1 MKQRKRPLKTSMS
14 GTGDSKALAHCQSA
28 FCLVRRWATS
38 LKSKLGSLKKTT
50 KKKKQIGQIQ
60 LNKIQNMSSGSR
72 SNLL

>member
-38 LKSKLGSLKKTT
+38 LKSKLGSLKKNQ
-50 KKKKQIGQIQ
+50 KKKTNWANSAQ
-60 LNKIQNMSSGSR
+60 QNTEHEFW
-72 SNLL
+72 

>member
-38 LKSKLGSLKKTT
+38 LKSKLGSLKKNNWANSA
-50 KKKKQIGQIQ
+50 Q
-60 LNKIQNMSSGSR
+60 QNTEHEFW
-72 SNLL
+72 

>member
-38 LKSKLGSLKKTT
+38 LKSKLGSF
-50 KKKKQIGQIQ
+50 KKKKNNWANSAQ
-60 LNKIQNMSSGSR
+60 QNTEHEFW
-72 SNLL
+72 

>member
-38 LKSKLGSLKKTT
+38 LKSKLGSLKK
-50 KKKKQIGQIQ
+50 KKQKKTNWANSAQ
-60 LNKIQNMSSGSR
+60 QNTEHEFW
-72 SNLL
+72 

>member
-38 LKSKLGSLKKTT
+38 LKSKLGSLKK
-50 KKKKQIGQIQ
+50 KQKKKQIGQIQ